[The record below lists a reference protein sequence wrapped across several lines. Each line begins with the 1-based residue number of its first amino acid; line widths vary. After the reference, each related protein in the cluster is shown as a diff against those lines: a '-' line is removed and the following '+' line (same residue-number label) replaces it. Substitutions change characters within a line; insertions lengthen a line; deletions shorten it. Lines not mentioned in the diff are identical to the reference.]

1 MASRPV
7 KGMSCIRRQGY
18 ITVGLYLATRMNNKG
33 VGVALFGLGRIAQVH
48 IKNLVADPRVDLRWI
63 VEADVDFGKKVM
75 AQTTG
80 LANAELIAVD
90 NADKVWKDERTRA
103 IIVCTPTF
111 THDQIVLDGLKAG
124 KAVFCEKPLSMT
136 LNGVKALYTLAE
148 ECGLPLFCAF
158 NRRFDPHIRAVRD
171 QVVAGSVGVVR
182 RIHFV
187 ANDLQFPSIDYLK
200 ISGGIYLDSGIHEVD
215 IVCWIVG
222 EAPETVFAQ
231 GLATDPRIADIN
243 DVDEAI
249 IVLKFP
255 SGVLATIQKSREAI
269 YGFDQRLEV
278 KGTKGLLQMKNV
290 RSGPSAHH
298 CAGSVTYDPI
308 HSEMLKRYEESY
320 RLEMTHF
327 LDVVEGNTD
336 ALDVSKADTVLAT
349 RVCDLCRLSDKE
361 GKLVTFSS

>member
-1 MASRPV
+1 
-7 KGMSCIRRQGY
+7 
-18 ITVGLYLATRMNNKG
+18 MNNKG

-75 AQTTG
+75 ARTTG

-90 NADKVWKDERTRA
+90 NADK
-103 IIVCTPTF
+103 
-111 THDQIVLDGLKAG
+111 IVLDGLKAG

-327 LDVVEGNTD
+327 LGVVEGNTD
-336 ALDVSKADTVLAT
+336 ALDVNKADTVLAT

-361 GKLVTFSS
+361 GKLVTFSP